1 MSAALPPNHEEE
13 DRLIWAILL
22 LVLVVLAASGCGPS
36 PAELRIAD
44 PCYSL
49 TIDTTFTPHD
59 STYTWMGVG
68 GCDTLEDR

>member
-13 DRLIWAILL
+13 DRLIWAIIL
-22 LVLVVLAASGCGPS
+22 LVLAVLAASCGPS
-36 PAELRIAD
+36 PAELRVAD

-68 GCDTLEDR
+68 GCDTLEER